1 MHLKSHL
8 ALLTAATL
16 GAGFALM
23 AVTPAQAAEKE
34 PLTLQVVRHKGS
46 ALKKAEKF
54 TGDQRR
60 RMNDVESEFI
70 ARRAQLGRLLDT
82 RQVETFTS
90 PGAQVIAVADTSLVI
105 DSINIGTYKDTD
117 GTVAGQGFGAE
128 IHEESGSAPSTPTTP
143 TIGFAGN
150 PSTTGYQLVSNKTLE
165 LKPKVGDWT
174 QKVITDYWKYKLPE
188 NLESAAFAPAYR
200 TNSDFWAYA
209 RRGLGDS
216 ADKPRLVDLTV
227 RSRPWGGTSSRFRNV
242 IDKAP
247 TGTTTAC
254 TSTGTI
260 GFTYAGHGVQ
270 IPYNNCYAVKGVTST
285 SSALEFG
292 ADWDGNTTDPQTVE
306 AIASVRVVAGQTPS
320 WADYIWASFTN
331 NPAGGY
337 YDYKWA
343 DSGW

>member
-1 MHLKSHL
+1 MRPKSHL

-23 AVTPAQAAEKE
+23 AVAPAQAAEKQQ
-34 PLTLQVVRHKGS
+34 LTLDVVRHKGS
-46 ALKKAEKF
+46 ALQRAERF
-54 TGDQRR
+54 SGDQRR
-60 RMNDVESEFI
+60 RMDAVENEFI
-70 ARRAQLGRLLDT
+70 ARKAQLGRLLDT
-82 RQVETFTS
+82 RQVETFTTA
-90 PGAQVIAVADTSLVI
+90 GAQVIAVADASLVV
-105 DSINIGTYKDTD
+105 DSINVGTYKDAA
-117 GTVAGQGFGAE
+117 GGVAAQAFGAE
-128 IHEESGSAPSTPTTP
+128 IHEEDGSAASTASTP
-143 TIGFAGN
+143 TIGFAGS
-150 PSTTGYQLVSNKTLE
+150 PSTTGYQLVSSKTLE

-188 NLESAAFAPAYR
+188 NLESSAFSSTYR
-200 TNSDFWAYA
+200 SNSDFWAYA

-227 RSRPWGGTSSRFRNV
+227 RSRPWAGTASRFRNI

-254 TSTGTI
+254 TSNGTI
-260 GFTYAGHGVQ
+260 GFSYAGQGVQ
-270 IPYNNCYAVKGVTST
+270 IPYNNCSSVKGVTST